1 VLPPP
6 FSREVVE
13 RCCREEWAQHLDD
26 VLMRRTS
33 WHFYHGVEAGLAQP
47 CSTWMARELGW
58 NEAHRAEEVER
69 YREVAGSFCR
79 RKTSA

>member
-1 VLPPP
+1 
-6 FSREVVE
+6 VE